1 MQIHDST
8 ELPFVYSVHLFRPT
22 WLVASVGHT
31 NLPLYSACCL
41 HPSKPEHRWSRLRFT
56 PLRLTTASAFG
67 SRDCRL
73 RLHYR
78 LHRHRSCVTVSGRC
92 HCAWDNKLSWH
103 LHFRFLIDTS
113 VSLRCRC
120 SPIPMRPETS
130 ACFSEPSM
138 PRCCAPSSNR
148 TVAILTAE
156 FSHPQGVEADN
167 ITSPRPS
174 SVIRL
179 RR

>member
-1 MQIHDST
+1 MFRASIST
-8 ELPFVYSVHLFRPT
+8 SRIIERPSLPLREAPRNRGFCRICRFIIQPSYHLFIAFIFFRPT

-103 LHFRFLIDTS
+103 LHFRFLIDTE
-113 VSLRCRC
+113 VKRRCRC

-130 ACFSEPSM
+130 ACFSD
-138 PRCCAPSSNR
+138 
-148 TVAILTAE
+148 L
-156 FSHPQGVEADN
+156 
-167 ITSPRPS
+167 
-174 SVIRL
+174 
-179 RR
+179 